1 MEALTMKRLVLLPFV
16 LTISVSLFACNSGGG
31 SSGSQVSLPAGSY
44 LATVSNQNPANC
56 AGDES
61 SVVFTT
67 NGNGSICNSGECMN
81 LNLATNP
88 CISKTVANTTET
100 WSSCVYNSSIQTM
113 TSIMNVT
120 GAFNCTANLTLV
132 QVATE

>member
-1 MEALTMKRLVLLPFV
+1 MKKTILLPFALATGV
-16 LTISVSLFACNSGGG
+16 ALFACNSGGG
-31 SSGSQVSLPAGSY
+31 SSSGSQVSLPAGNY

-67 NGNGSICNSGECMN
+67 NGNGSICSDGDCIN
-81 LNLATNP
+81 LNLAANP

-100 WSSCVYNSSIQTM
+100 WSNCAYSSSNLTM
-113 TSIMNVT
+113 TAIMRVT
-120 GAFNCTANLTLV
+120 GEYNCTANLTLTQMV
-132 QVATE
+132 TK